1 MDYLQ
6 ILKGSDYDFLRT
18 DPHLGNNIMFLT
30 LGGSHAYGT
39 NVEGSDLDIR
49 GCAFNTK
56 EELLLQN
63 PFEQVINKATD
74 TTIYGFNKLIKL
86 LTNCNPNVIELLGL
100 PEEYYFH
107 LTQLGKMMLDNR
119 DMFLSKRAVQT
130 FGGYAYAQLRRLDN
144 KAVRRTSQA
153 DYEQH
158 ILNSINTAK
167 DSFKERYLSFDDNL
181 KLYLGESLETKEE
194 KDIFMDITLKHYPL
208 NDYLGL
214 WSEMKDIARAY
225 EKNKSKRNEYAAS
238 HGKLGKH
245 MMHLIRLYL
254 MCIDI
259 LWDGQIIT
267 RRDKEHDLLM
277 SIRNGKYLDE
287 NDQPTKEFF
296 EMVEHYQNEMRE
308 AEEHSPLPKEPD
320 IKRIQEFQKMVNEEV
335 ITEKPSYTKPQVY
348 SLCPSCGGLAT
359 FNPFFRQYVCE
370 KCEKYYNPEEIKIK
384 NNVVASII

>member
-6 ILKGSDYDFLRT
+6 ILRGSDYDFLRT
-18 DPHLGNNIMFLT
+18 DPHLGNNLMFLT

-107 LTQLGKMMLDNR
+107 LTQLGKMMLDNK

-167 DSFKERYLSFDDNL
+167 DTFKERYLSFDDNL
-181 KLYLGESLETKEE
+181 KLYLGDNLETKEE

-208 NDYLGL
+208 NDYLILIYGA
-214 WSEMKDIARAY
+214 IASRLNRRRACVF
-225 EKNKSKRNEYAAS
+225 
-238 HGKLGKH
+238 
-245 MMHLIRLYL
+245 HLIKAEMNNIDMKIIDELRL
-254 MCIDI
+254 
-259 LWDGQIIT
+259 
-267 RRDKEHDLLM
+267 
-277 SIRNGKYLDE
+277 
-287 NDQPTKEFF
+287 
-296 EMVEHYQNEMRE
+296 E
-308 AEEHSPLPKEPD
+308 A
-320 IKRIQEFQKMVNEEV
+320 
-335 ITEKPSYTKPQVY
+335 
-348 SLCPSCGGLAT
+348 
-359 FNPFFRQYVCE
+359 
-370 KCEKYYNPEEIKIK
+370 K
-384 NNVVASII
+384 NNKVLSSIISSVSKNSFGDKTD